1 VLSADHGKK
10 SLVAFQVMDDLL
22 ADPELTTPFMVTDLP
37 AVVRNLQD
45 FRAAIPRCE
54 VFYAIKANSH
64 REVLRA
70 LHGAGSRF
78 EVASFGELELARAA
92 GIPAAS
98 CIFSNP
104 VKIPAHVEQA
114 ADAGVEEFA
123 FDSLDELDKIAK
135 HAPGSSV
142 YLRIAVPDSRSSFP
156 LSRKFGADWTDAP
169 HLAEHADMV
178 GLRMEGITFHVGSQC
193 VDAAAWREAI
203 RTVASVIHSLTLQ
216 GTRIRHVNLGGGF
229 PARYAS
235 PVPSLGQI
243 GDVIAQAVDELLPP
257 GIALRAEPGRAL
269 VAGASAI
276 ATTVIG
282 RETRLGGEWLYLDM
296 GAFQGLIECLENPN
310 WAYPIEPLAP
320 PHPSVEYNTFTV
332 SGPTCDP
339 ADAVGHSV
347 LLPDHVRTG
356 DRLVIRSTG
365 AYSLV
370 YGSSFNG
377 FETPQVITVPSC
389 AS

>member
-1 VLSADHGKK
+1 
-10 SLVAFQVMDDLL
+10 LVAFQVIDDLL
-22 ADPELTTPFMVTDLP
+22 ADRELVTPFMVTDLA
-37 AVVRNLQD
+37 AVVRNLRE
-45 FRAAIPRCE
+45 FRAAIPGCE

-64 REVLRA
+64 RGVLRA
-70 LHGAGSRF
+70 LHAAGSRF

-92 GIPAAS
+92 GVPAAD

-104 VKIPAHVEQA
+104 VKVPAHVERA
-114 ADAGVEEFA
+114 AEAGVEEFA

-142 YLRIAVPDSRSSFP
+142 YLRIAVPDARSSFP

-169 HLAEHADMV
+169 HLAEHAALL
-178 GLRMEGITFHVGSQC
+178 GLRLEGITFHVGSQC
-193 VDAAAWREAI
+193 IDAGAWREAI
-203 RTVASVIHSLTLQ
+203 RTVATVVHTLALQ
-216 GTRIRHVNLGGGF
+216 GTHIRHVNLGGGF
-229 PARYAS
+229 PARYAV
-235 PVPSLGQI
+235 PVPSLAQI
-243 GDVIAQAVDELLPP
+243 GDVITKAVEELLPP
-257 GIALRAEPGRAL
+257 DVTLRAEPGRAL

-310 WAYPIEPLAP
+310 WAYPIEPLEP
-320 PHPSVEYNTFTV
+320 SHPGAEYNTFTV

-377 FETPQVITVPSC
+377 FETPQVITVPAC